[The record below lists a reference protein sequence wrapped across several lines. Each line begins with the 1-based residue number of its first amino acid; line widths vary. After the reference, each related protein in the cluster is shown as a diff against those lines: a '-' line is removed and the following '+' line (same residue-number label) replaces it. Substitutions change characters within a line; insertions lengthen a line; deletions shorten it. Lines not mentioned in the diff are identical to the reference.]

1 MAADRRAQE
10 DRLIQQ
16 MLTTS
21 GYSQVDMR
29 FVLALPANSPERHM
43 LAQVECVWVGRGCVV
58 GFLVFVGVSFYV
70 CVCVAGVFASMAC

>member
-29 FVLALPANSPERHM
+29 FVLTLPANSPERQM
-43 LAQVECVWVGRGCVV
+43 LAQVCVWVWSVFRFLSEVCFSLGGLGDGV
-58 GFLVFVGVSFYV
+58 GLYAWAV
-70 CVCVAGVFASMAC
+70 CLHQ